1 MGVMAERRRFSV
13 EEYRRLA
20 AAGILG
26 EDERVELIEGE
37 LIEMAP
43 IGSAHASFVG
53 RFTRVLE
60 GLGRYGA
67 LLWVQNPIA
76 LPDSEPQPDLA
87 ILRERADGY
96 ERSLPAA
103 SDVLLVI
110 EIADASLAYDRDVK
124 LPLYAR
130 HGIPEVWLVDVQG
143 RRLELH
149 RDPGDHGYR
158 VTVRPDSG
166 DILSPQQL
174 PQVQVE
180 LSALFQASS

>member
-1 MGVMAERRRFSV
+1 MGVMATRRRFSV

-37 LIEMAP
+37 LIELAP

-53 RFTRVLE
+53 RFTRAFE
-60 GLGRYGA
+60 GLGQHGA

-76 LPDSEPQPDLA
+76 LPDSEPQPDIA
-87 ILRERADGY
+87 IVRERADGY

-103 SDVLLVI
+103 LDVLLVI

-124 LPLYAR
+124 IPLYAR

-143 RRLELH
+143 RRLEAH
-149 RDPGDHGYR
+149 RDPGEHGYR
-158 VTVRPDSG
+158 VTVRPDAG
-166 DILSPQQL
+166 DVLSPQEL
-174 PQVQVE
+174 PRVRVALSE
-180 LSALFQASS
+180 LFTTVD

>member
-1 MGVMAERRRFSV
+1 MGVMVERRRFSV

-43 IGSAHASFVG
+43 IGSVHASFVG
-53 RFTRVLE
+53 RFTRALE
-60 GLGRYGA
+60 GLGRHAA

-76 LPDSEPQPDLA
+76 LPDSEPQPDIA

-96 ERSLPAA
+96 ERSLPSA

-110 EIADASLAYDRDVK
+110 EIADASLDYDRDVK
-124 LPLYAR
+124 IPLYAR
-130 HGIPEVWLVDVQG
+130 HGIPEVWLMDVRS
-143 RRLELH
+143 RRLEVH
-149 RDPGDHGYR
+149 RDPGEHGYR
-158 VTVRPDSG
+158 MTVRPEAG
-166 DILSPQQL
+166 EALSPQQL
-174 PQVQVE
+174 PGFRLAVSEV
-180 LSALFQASS
+180 LGASD